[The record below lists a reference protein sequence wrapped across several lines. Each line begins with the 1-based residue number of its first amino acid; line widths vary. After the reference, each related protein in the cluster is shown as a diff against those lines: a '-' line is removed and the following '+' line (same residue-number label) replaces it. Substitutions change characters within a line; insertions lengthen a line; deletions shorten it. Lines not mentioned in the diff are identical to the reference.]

1 MDKEIRKFESLKDMK
16 ADEHKG
22 WQDLPAHE
30 RMSAVAELT
39 LAAYHLKYPAPDV
52 QRLEKT
58 LVHLQWP
65 SAES

>member
-1 MDKEIRKFESLKDMK
+1 MK

-22 WQDLPAHE
+22 WQGLPAHE

-39 LAAYHLKYPAPDV
+39 LAAYHLKYPARDV

-65 SAES
+65 SAEF